1 MRLSK
6 RYNNTLI
13 LSITRRLSDL
23 LKQLI
28 QSLCIII
35 TGFTYDEKESIKVML
50 EQMKEILDKLRT
62 KQ

>member
-6 RYNNTLI
+6 TYNNTLI

-23 LKQLI
+23 LKKLI